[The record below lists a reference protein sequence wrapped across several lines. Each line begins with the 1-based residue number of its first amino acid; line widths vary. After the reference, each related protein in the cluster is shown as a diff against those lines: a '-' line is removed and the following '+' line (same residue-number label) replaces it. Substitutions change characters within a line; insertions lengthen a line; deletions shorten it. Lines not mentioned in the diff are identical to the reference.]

1 MRGDPA
7 LISGELQKPLRTE
20 AEARAARGP
29 AEYWIN
35 VWRMSYGDLCAET
48 VHMKRDEML
57 ADITYPYDR
66 KYVHTISYSPSGC
79 VAVNLQDQAEAY
91 DIERQRER
99 DAEERHA
106 MDLRSM
112 WVASR

>member
-1 MRGDPA
+1 MDPV
-7 LISGELQKPLRTE
+7 LVSGKLTKPLRTE
-20 AEARAARGP
+20 AEYRAARGP

-48 VHMKRDEML
+48 VHMTRNEML

-66 KYVHTISYSPSGC
+66 TYVHTISYSPSGC
-79 VAVNLQDQAEAY
+79 VAVNLQDQADAY
-91 DIERQRER
+91 DRECQRER
-99 DAEERHA
+99 AAEERH
-106 MDLRSM
+106 MNDLRSM